1 VVNKKFNID
10 SKCVDLK
17 LVLTELDDAKKH
29 LEKSFYW
36 VKEIDFLCEDTTDWY
51 KREIKNLLI
60 DTQDLMDRIKF
71 IYNSE
76 NPDKSKPKVI
86 I

>member
-1 VVNKKFNID
+1 MENKKRLN
-10 SKCVDLK
+10 
-17 LVLTELDDAKKH
+17 LVITELTNVRKHVKK
-29 LEKSFYW
+29 SSYW
-36 VKEIDFLCEDTTDWY
+36 VKEIDFLGEDTIDWY
-51 KREIKNLLI
+51 KKETENLLV

-76 NPDKSKPKVI
+76 NPDKPKPKVI